1 MRGALVKSRDRGR
14 GDAHTPRSRH
24 GMRCGTPRCYKRCVA
39 HQSATQQ
46 ARYARRHAAS
56 LQILRSAPIRHPLGL
71 RCATAPFPVY
81 SSCFRRTNSIPSPYL
96 RRCTLGFPR
105 EIRGCSGAGRA
116 MVRRRWGVVFPLP
129 AGESQNSGCSPQ
141 LLVARGRFGGNSLVR
156 VAGGFFSRSRCVYAR
171 VSQRVRA
178 ENSPELWGT
187 GRAPTAWEAAQPQRM

>member
-1 MRGALVKSRDRGR
+1 MPRRAPQKVALR
-14 GDAHTPRSRH
+14 
-24 GMRCGTPRCYKRCVA
+24 
-39 HQSATQQ
+39 TQK
-46 ARYARRHAAS
+46 
-56 LQILRSAPIRHPLGL
+56 
-71 RCATAPFPVY
+71 
-81 SSCFRRTNSIPSPYL
+81 RRTAFPKTPHRIPQNISSRLMASRCWFSQPLYQWFLLYHRYTFAVPPPYL
-96 RRCTLGFPR
+96 RRCTLGFHR